1 MEDKDKPRNPETV
14 VITGNVNGKQISLS
28 DWLKSLPK
36 GCKNF
41 RIVENPKPKKPN
53 LVLVKSD
60 KDNQE

>member
-14 VITGNVNGKQISLS
+14 VINGTVNGEEKSLKE
-28 DWLKSLPK
+28 WLESLPK

-53 LVLVKSD
+53 LTLVKTD
-60 KDNQE
+60 KDKQE